1 VELITQFYRI
11 RKRRSESA
19 KALNFMRL
27 ENADYNKVDNS
38 IVYITDTG
46 SDEFRKKYKNG
57 RFYQFE
63 IIEPSLNQT
72 KNVTNNNPYEVK
84 VSILLDGDNG
94 DDLRNPDNITTSKQ
108 NIMIQEELNDYNA
121 IDGEV
126 NTRILKYDLIR
137 DSLNPVAIVD

>member
-1 VELITQFYRI
+1 MELITQFYRI

-108 NIMIQEELNDYNA
+108 SIMIQEELNDYNA

-137 DSLNPVAIVD
+137 DNLNPVAIVD

>member
-108 NIMIQEELNDYNA
+108 SIMIQEELNDYNA

-137 DSLNPVAIVD
+137 DNLNPVAIVD

>member
-57 RFYQFE
+57 DF
-63 IIEPSLNQT
+63 
-72 KNVTNNNPYEVK
+72 TN
-84 VSILLDGDNG
+84 
-94 DDLRNPDNITTSKQ
+94 
-108 NIMIQEELNDYNA
+108 
-121 IDGEV
+121 
-126 NTRILKYDLIR
+126 LKL
-137 DSLNPVAIVD
+137 

>member
-94 DDLRNPDNITTSKQ
+94 NDLRNPDNITTSKQ
-108 NIMIQEELNDYNA
+108 SIMIQEELNDYNA

>member
-94 DDLRNPDNITTSKQ
+94 NDLRNPDNITTSKQ
-108 NIMIQEELNDYNA
+108 SIMIQEELNDYNA

-137 DSLNPVAIVD
+137 DNLNPVAIVD

>member
-1 VELITQFYRI
+1 
-11 RKRRSESA
+11 
-19 KALNFMRL
+19 MRL

-137 DSLNPVAIVD
+137 DNLNPVAIVD

>member
-1 VELITQFYRI
+1 
-11 RKRRSESA
+11 
-19 KALNFMRL
+19 MRL

-108 NIMIQEELNDYNA
+108 SIMIQEELNDYNA

-137 DSLNPVAIVD
+137 DNLNPVAIVD

>member
-1 VELITQFYRI
+1 MELITQFYRI

-108 NIMIQEELNDYNA
+108 SIMIQEELNDYNA